1 MGGLANELD
10 VSAVL
15 GNGGIIGEFI
25 DDFEPRESQ
34 LGMSE
39 LIDQAIRLG
48 DSRVIEASTGIG
60 KSFAYLVPAF
70 LNEARVVISTGT
82 RNLQDQLFEK
92 DIPLIRK
99 AIVSGKKV
107 ALLKGRSN
115 YCCPQ
120 RLQRYRAEDRF
131 KSREMAAV
139 FGALATWS
147 QQTESG
153 DIGEFAGI
161 PENDSLWYYATSN
174 ADNCLGS
181 ECPEIDRCFVLKAR
195 KKAMEAD
202 ILVINHHLYF
212 SDLALKQDGFGEI
225 LPQADVLIFDE
236 AHQLPDIAGNFYGQ
250 QITQRQIELL
260 GRDIIEAEIAEA
272 AESKTLKKRCQ
283 HLEKCAADLR
293 LALRSFPQ
301 KSEWERIQNAPAVAE
316 AVADLQQA
324 IDALTAEL
332 EPMVS
337 RGKELGLCQ
346 RRLVSLKTAL
356 QSFLTADDNQVSWYE
371 LNERSFRLA
380 QSPLEVA
387 QAFRQQLE
395 LADFRSVFFTSA
407 TLSSQ
412 QSFAYY
418 CDRLGLDG
426 IDCASFDSPF
436 DYEKQALLYLPAQ
449 LPDPSDERYPL
460 LFGEL
465 CRRLIEACAGHCFIL
480 FTSYRMLSWTAEFLR
495 AHLDYPLLV
504 QGELQR
510 NELLH
515 QFIES
520 DNPILLGTSSFWEGV
535 DVKGDQ
541 LRCVII
547 DKLPFKSPQDPVY
560 RKRLQRVNQQGGNA
574 FVEVQ
579 IPEATISLRQG
590 VGRLIRDVGDR
601 GIVALCDNRLNTK
614 SYGRGMLASLPPMR
628 RSADLDEVLEF
639 AADLGMTSLPASP
652 ERNPK

>member
-1 MGGLANELD
+1 MGELANELD
-10 VSAVL
+10 VVAVL
-15 GNGGIIGEFI
+15 GRDGLIGEHI
-25 DDFEPRESQ
+25 VDFEPRQSQ
-34 LGMSE
+34 LGMAE
-39 LIDQAIRLG
+39 LIDEAIGLG
-48 DSRVIEASTGIG
+48 ESRVIEASTGIG

-70 LNEARVVISTGT
+70 LSAARVVISTGT

-107 ALLKGRSN
+107 ALLKGRGN
-115 YCCPQ
+115 YCCPY
-120 RLQRYRAEDRF
+120 RLKRYRAEDRF
-131 KSREMAAV
+131 KSRAMAGIFA
-139 FGALATWS
+139 ALADWS
-147 QQTESG
+147 EQTDSG

-181 ECPEIDRCFVLKAR
+181 ECPEIDRCFVFKAR
-195 KKAMEAD
+195 KKAMDAD

-225 LPQADVLIFDE
+225 LPEADVLIFDE

-250 QITQRQIELL
+250 QITLRQIDTLC
-260 GRDIIEAEIAEA
+260 RDSIEAEVAEA
-272 AESKTLKKRCQ
+272 AESKRLKKRSD
-283 HLEKCAADLR
+283 HLNKCAADL
-293 LALRSFPQ
+293 LLVLRKFPP
-301 KSEWERIQNAPAVAE
+301 KAEWERIQNAPAVQQSISALQRAIE
-316 AVADLQQA
+316 ALD
-324 IDALTAEL
+324 DEF

-337 RGKELGLCQ
+337 RGKELAMCQ
-346 RRLVSLKTAL
+346 RRLGSLQAAL
-356 QSFLTADDNQVSWYE
+356 RGFLEADENQVSWYE
-371 LNERSFRLA
+371 LNERSFRLV

-387 QAFRQQLE
+387 QSFRQQLA

-426 IDCASFDSPF
+426 IECASFDSPF
-436 DYEKQALLYLPAQ
+436 DYSKQALLYLPAQ

-465 CRRLIEACAGHCFIL
+465 CRQLVLATKGHCFIL
-480 FTSYRMLSWTAEFLR
+480 FTSYRMLSWSAEYLR

-515 QFIES
+515 QFIQT

-560 RKRLQRVNQQGGNA
+560 RKRLQRVNQEGGNA

-601 GIVALCDNRLNTK
+601 GIVALCDSRLNSK
-614 SYGRGMLASLPPMR
+614 SYGRGILASLPPMR
-628 RSADLDEVLEF
+628 RSSDLDEVLGY
-639 AADLGMTSLPASP
+639 AADIVRDQPGF
-652 ERNPK
+652 KG

>member
-1 MGGLANELD
+1 MGELANELD
-10 VSAVL
+10 VVAVL
-15 GNGGIIGEFI
+15 GRDGLIGEHI
-25 DDFEPRESQ
+25 VDFEPRQSQ
-34 LGMSE
+34 LGMAE
-39 LIDQAIRLG
+39 LIDEAIGLG
-48 DSRVIEASTGIG
+48 ESRVIEASTGIG

-70 LNEARVVISTGT
+70 LSAARVVISTGT

-107 ALLKGRSN
+107 ALLKGRGN
-115 YCCPQ
+115 YCCPY
-120 RLQRYRAEDRF
+120 RLKRYRAEDRF
-131 KSREMAAV
+131 KSRAMAGIFA
-139 FGALATWS
+139 ALADWS
-147 QQTESG
+147 EQTDSG

-181 ECPEIDRCFVLKAR
+181 ECPEIDRCFVFKAR
-195 KKAMEAD
+195 KKAMDAD

-225 LPQADVLIFDE
+225 LPEADVLIFDE

-250 QITQRQIELL
+250 QITLRQIDTLC
-260 GRDIIEAEIAEA
+260 RDSIEAEVAEA
-272 AESKTLKKRCQ
+272 AESKRLKKRSD
-283 HLEKCAADLR
+283 HLNKCAADL
-293 LALRSFPQ
+293 LLVLRKFPP
-301 KSEWERIQNAPAVAE
+301 KAEWERIQNAPVVQQSISALQRAIE
-316 AVADLQQA
+316 ALD
-324 IDALTAEL
+324 DEF

-337 RGKELGLCQ
+337 RGKELAMCQ
-346 RRLVSLKTAL
+346 RRLGSLQAAL
-356 QSFLTADDNQVSWYE
+356 RGFLEADENQVSWYE
-371 LNERSFRLA
+371 LNERSFRLV

-387 QAFRQQLE
+387 QSFRQQLA

-426 IDCASFDSPF
+426 IECASFDSPF
-436 DYEKQALLYLPAQ
+436 DYSKQALLYLPAQ

-465 CRRLIEACAGHCFIL
+465 CRQLVLATKGHCFIL
-480 FTSYRMLSWTAEFLR
+480 FTSYRMLSWSAEYLR

-515 QFIES
+515 QFIQT

-560 RKRLQRVNQQGGNA
+560 RKRLQRVNQEGGNA

-601 GIVALCDNRLNTK
+601 GIVALCDSRLNSK
-614 SYGRGMLASLPPMR
+614 SYGRGILASLPPMR
-628 RSADLDEVLEF
+628 RSSDLDEVLGY
-639 AADLGMTSLPASP
+639 AADIVRDQPGF
-652 ERNPK
+652 KG

>member
-1 MGGLANELD
+1 MGELASELD
-10 VSAVL
+10 VAAVL
-15 GNGGIIGEFI
+15 GRDGVIGEYI
-25 DDFEPRESQ
+25 DGFEPRDSQ
-34 LGMSE
+34 LGMAQ
-39 LIDQAIRLG
+39 LIDQAIKLG
-48 DSRVIEASTGIG
+48 ESRVIEASTGIG

-70 LNEARVVISTGT
+70 LGNARVVISTGT

-99 AIVSGKKV
+99 AIVSGKRV

-115 YCCPQ
+115 YCCPY
-120 RLQRYRAEDRF
+120 RLNRYRAEDRF
-131 KSREMAAV
+131 RSREMAAI
-139 FGALATWS
+139 FASLAAWS
-147 QQTESG
+147 EQTDSG
-153 DIGEFAGI
+153 DIGEFAAI
-161 PENDSLWYYATSN
+161 PENDSLWYYATSS
-174 ADNCLGS
+174 ADNCLGG

-212 SDLALKQDGFGEI
+212 SDLALKADGFGEI

-236 AHQLPDIAGNFYGQ
+236 AHQLPEVAGNFYGQ
-250 QITQRQIELL
+250 QITLRQIEILC
-260 GRDIIEAEIAEA
+260 RDVVEAEVSEA
-272 AESKTLKKRCQ
+272 GESRALKKRCD
-283 HLEKCAADLR
+283 HLAKCGADLR

-301 KSEWERIQNAPAVAE
+301 KAEWERIQHAHAVQEPMSALQNAV
-316 AVADLQQA
+316 
-324 IDALTAEL
+324 DALEDEL

-346 RRLVSLKTAL
+346 RRVRGLKSAL
-356 QSFLTADDNQVSWYE
+356 EAFLAEDDSRVSWYE
-371 LNERSFRLA
+371 TSERGLRLA
-380 QSPLEVA
+380 QSPLELA
-387 QAFRQQLE
+387 DEFRQQLE
-395 LADFRSVFFTSA
+395 LADFGSVFFTSA

-412 QSFAYY
+412 RSFA
-418 CDRLGLDG
+418 

-436 DYEKQALLYLPAQ
+436 DYEKQALLYLPAN
-449 LPDPSDERYPL
+449 LPDPSSDDYPR

-465 CRRLIEACAGHCFIL
+465 CVQLIEASAGHCFVL
-480 FTSYRMLSWTAEFLR
+480 FTSYRMLSLTAEFLR
-495 AHLDYPLLV
+495 KRLDYPLLV

-515 QFIES
+515 QFVAS
-520 DNPILLGTSSFWEGV
+520 DNPVLLGTSSFWEGV

-560 RKRLQRVNQQGGNA
+560 KKRLQRVTQNGGNA

-601 GIVALCDNRLNTK
+601 GIVALCDNRLNTRA
-614 SYGRGMLASLPPMR
+614 YGRGMLDSLPPMR
-628 RSADLDEVLEF
+628 RSAELDEVLAF
-639 AADLGMTSLPASP
+639 ARQLDQASA
-652 ERNPK
+652 

>member
-1 MGGLANELD
+1 MGELASELD
-10 VSAVL
+10 VDAVL
-15 GNGGIIGEFI
+15 GRDGLIGEYI
-25 DDFEPRESQ
+25 TDFEPRESQ
-34 LGMSE
+34 LGMAA
-39 LIDQAIRLG
+39 LIDQAIALG
-48 DSRVIEASTGIG
+48 ESRVIEASTGIG

-70 LNEARVVISTGT
+70 LGDARVVISTGT

-99 AIVSGKKV
+99 AIVRPRKV

-115 YCCPQ
+115 YCCLH
-120 RLQRYRAEDRF
+120 RLKRYRAEDRF
-131 KSREMAAV
+131 KSREMAAI
-139 FGALATWS
+139 FGALAGWS
-147 QQTESG
+147 EQTDSG

-174 ADNCLGS
+174 ADNCLGG
-181 ECPEIDRCFVLKAR
+181 ECPEFDRCFVFKAR
-195 KKAMEAD
+195 KKAMDAD

-212 SDLALKQDGFGEI
+212 SDLALKEDGFGEI
-225 LPQADVLIFDE
+225 LPDADVLIFDE
-236 AHQLPDIAGNFYGQ
+236 AHQLPDVAGHFYGQ
-250 QITQRQIELL
+250 QITLRQINNLC
-260 GRDIIEAEIAEA
+260 RDTIEAEVAEA
-272 AESKTLKKRCQ
+272 AESKALRKRCD
-283 HLEKCAADLR
+283 HLDKSASDLR

-301 KSEWERIQNAPAVAE
+301 KGEWERIQNAPAIQA
-316 AVADLQQA
+316 AVTALQSA
-324 IDALTAEL
+324 IDALDDEL
-332 EPMVS
+332 EPMIG
-337 RGKELGLCQ
+337 RGKELAMCH
-346 RRLVSLKTAL
+346 RRLGALKAAIEG
-356 QSFLTADDNQVSWYE
+356 FLEEDDNRVSWYE

-387 QAFRQQLE
+387 QPFRQQLE
-395 LADFRSVFFTSA
+395 LADFKSVFFTSA

-418 CDRLGLDG
+418 CERLGLES
-426 IDCASFDSPF
+426 IDCARFDSPF
-436 DYEKQALLYLPAQ
+436 DYEKQALLYLPTH
-449 LPDPSDERYPL
+449 LPDPADDRYPL

-465 CRRLIEACAGHCFIL
+465 CRQLVLATEGHCFIL

-495 AHLDYPLLV
+495 AHVDYPLLV

-515 QFIES
+515 QFVHNE
-520 DNPILLGTSSFWEGV
+520 NPVLLGTSSFWEGV

-560 RKRLQRVNQQGGNA
+560 RGRLQRINQNGGNA

-601 GIVALCDNRLNTK
+601 GIVALCDNRLNSK
-614 SYGRGMLASLPPMR
+614 AYGRGMLNSLPPMR
-628 RSADLDEVLEF
+628 RSSELDEVLEF
-639 AADLGMTSLPASP
+639 AASLGS
-652 ERNPK
+652 K